1 MHVFFYLIYP
11 VFYLWEI
18 NSLAFCG
25 NYYYLGFCKCKVFI
39 VQFYLY
45 HKWFSIN
52 SRWLLQNDPKSQQFS
67 VICRE
72 EAPVFAL
79 CRPCALHWR
88 GEKDRNLSF
97 FSPPSRPITKSIAY
111 KIIICKSCFRN
122 LTFLFFLLLKWEIE
136 CWVDKIVWDNIQPQI
151 LITLSRW
158 AWSLNPWIPAFR
170 DEVNFSTLYWKN
182 KYRLTEILNNFDITN
197 FIFFF

>member
-1 MHVFFYLIYP
+1 MILFIRSWTNCLNINYIILSGGEKLCMYFSIYP

-18 NSLAFCG
+18 NSLAFCE
-25 NYYYLGFCKCKVFI
+25 NYYYLGFCKCKVLI

-88 GEKDRNLSF
+88 GWKERNPSF
-97 FSPPSRPITKSIAY
+97 F
-111 KIIICKSCFRN
+111 
-122 LTFLFFLLLKWEIE
+122 FF
-136 CWVDKIVWDNIQPQI
+136 
-151 LITLSRW
+151 
-158 AWSLNPWIPAFR
+158 SLPDQLWRALPTR
-170 DEVNFSTLYWKN
+170 
-182 KYRLTEILNNFDITN
+182 
-197 FIFFF
+197 